1 MKLVNN
7 PYNLNLNDMTEITN
21 KVRCIIID
29 KNSNILITQYADM
42 YMFPGGKVK
51 NNENNNDA
59 LIRELKEELGI
70 DFSSF
75 KIDEFITYENY
86 IKNYNRVDN
95 NIVNRLNNTKY
106 YIIRVDELKELN
118 ISRDNLSLN
127 EKNNKFYIEFCNL
140 YDSLSKINNYKS
152 HNIRNDYFKKEIT
165 DVIKYY
171 VNIIRLNIRVDLHL
185 HTNYSDGDLS
195 PDELIHLAK
204 KNKLDLIA
212 ITDHDTITG
221 LKNIHNRDNI
231 DIINGIEFS
240 CKVDKGR
247 LHLLGYNIDINNK
260 ELNEKL
266 NELRDNSLNTLLSLI
281 VQLKVDYGIVF
292 KYDDIKDLINSNHH
306 LGRPDLAKLLI
317 KYDYVKE
324 VQEAFDKYLND
335 SYDKIRGT
343 NKWLTYKEAIELIV
357 NSGGIPILA
366 HPKSLKL
373 ENKELLLL
381 LKDMVNCGLK
391 GIEVYHSSHNI
402 DDIKIYENIS
412 NELNL
417 LISGGSDYHG
427 VITKPNIEIGKINGE
442 DIPTKKLT
450 LINNLKV

>member
-7 PYNLNLNDMTEITN
+7 PVNLNLNEMTEITN
-21 KVRCIIID
+21 KVRCIIVD
-29 KNSNILITQYADM
+29 KNSNILITNYAGM

-51 NNENNNDA
+51 NKENNNDA

-86 IKNYNRVDN
+86 INNYNRVDN

-171 VNIIRLNIRVDLHL
+171 INLLRLNRRVDLHL

-247 LHLLGYNIDINNK
+247 MHLLGYNIDINNK
-260 ELNEKL
+260 ELNEKI

-317 KYDYVKE
+317 KYGYIKE

-357 NSGGIPILA
+357 KSGGIPVLA
-366 HPKSLKL
+366 HPKSLNL
-373 ENKELLLL
+373 SEKELLFLI
-381 LKDMVNCGLK
+381 KDMVKCGLK
-391 GIEVYHSSHNI
+391 GIEVYHSSHSDENI
-402 DDIKIYENIS
+402 KLFENIS
-412 NELNL
+412 RELGL
-417 LISGGSDYHG
+417 IISGGSDYHG
-427 VITKPNIEIGKINGE
+427 KITKPDIEIGKINGE
-442 DIPTKKLT
+442 NIYAKKLT
-450 LINNLKV
+450 LLNKLI

>member
-7 PYNLNLNDMTEITN
+7 PVNLNLNEMTEITN
-21 KVRCIIID
+21 KVRCIIVD
-29 KNSNILITQYADM
+29 KNSNILITNYAGM

-51 NNENNNDA
+51 NKENNNDA

-86 IKNYNRVDN
+86 INNYNRVDN

-171 VNIIRLNIRVDLHL
+171 INLLRLNRRVDLHL

-247 LHLLGYNIDINNK
+247 MHLLGYNIDINNK

-266 NELRDNSLNTLLSLI
+266 SELRDNSLNTLLSLI

-317 KYDYVKE
+317 KYGYIKE

-357 NSGGIPILA
+357 KSGGIPVLA
-366 HPKSLKL
+366 HPKSLNL
-373 ENKELLLL
+373 SEKELLFLI
-381 LKDMVNCGLK
+381 KDMVKCGLK
-391 GIEVYHSSHNI
+391 GIEVYHSSHSDENI
-402 DDIKIYENIS
+402 KLFENIS
-412 NELNL
+412 RELGL
-417 LISGGSDYHG
+417 IISGGSDYHG
-427 VITKPNIEIGKINGE
+427 KITKPDIEIGKINGE
-442 DIPTKKLT
+442 NIYAKKLT
-450 LINNLKV
+450 LLNKLI